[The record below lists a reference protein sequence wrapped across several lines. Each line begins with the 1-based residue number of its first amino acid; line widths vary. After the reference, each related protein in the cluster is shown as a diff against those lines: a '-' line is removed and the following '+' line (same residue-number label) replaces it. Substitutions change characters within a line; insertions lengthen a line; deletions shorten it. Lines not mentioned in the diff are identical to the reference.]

1 MASIM
6 ELLKDRT
13 WQTISK
19 TAKMRIFVTFGTTCN
34 ITTSKA
40 SQKECKLPG
49 QGRPS
54 SLFVLI
60 NNNDIQLISFSTN
73 KYLLHNSVAKKEGSS

>member
-1 MASIM
+1 MALIM
-6 ELLKDRT
+6 ELLRDLT
-13 WQTISK
+13 WPTISK

-40 SQKECKLPG
+40 SQKGYKLPG

-54 SLFVLI
+54 SSCVLI
-60 NNNDIQLISFSTN
+60 NNNDI
-73 KYLLHNSVAKKEGSS
+73 